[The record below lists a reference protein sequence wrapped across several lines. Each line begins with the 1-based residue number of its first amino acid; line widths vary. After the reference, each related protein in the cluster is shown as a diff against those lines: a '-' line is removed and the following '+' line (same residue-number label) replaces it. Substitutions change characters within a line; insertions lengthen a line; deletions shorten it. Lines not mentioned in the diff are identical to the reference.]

1 MLLGT
6 LAMISCAM
14 NLGRR
19 AALGSAASLSL
30 TFGRPPLA
38 AHAATPIE
46 KGAPAFGTA
55 ESRTG
60 LLDGI
65 KSAFSEKTGEELALE
80 YGRSP
85 ADVSGV
91 TAALPPA
98 FAKARDVAIIFHGS
112 GGPDR
117 ETEAVLARFRAQDP
131 RPHPNPSPDP
141 NPSPNANPT
150 PTPAP
155 TRTRIQDAAAGL
167 SREVIVFNWMP
178 WFTANTDRPS
188 FQRP

>member
-1 MLLGT
+1 
-6 LAMISCAM
+6 MISCAM

-38 AHAATPIE
+38 AIAATPIE

-65 KSAFSEKTGEELALE
+65 KSALSEKTGDEIAIE
-80 YGRSP
+80 YARNP
-85 ADVSGV
+85 VDVSGV
-91 TAALPPA
+91 SLPPG
-98 FAKARDVAIIFHGS
+98 FSTARDAVLIFHGS

-117 ETEAVLARFRAQDP
+117 ETSDVLARFR
-131 RPHPNPSPDP
+131 
-141 NPSPNANPT
+141 
-150 PTPAP
+150 
-155 TRTRIQDAAAGL
+155 
-167 SREVIVFNWMP
+167 
-178 WFTANTDRPS
+178 
-188 FQRP
+188 